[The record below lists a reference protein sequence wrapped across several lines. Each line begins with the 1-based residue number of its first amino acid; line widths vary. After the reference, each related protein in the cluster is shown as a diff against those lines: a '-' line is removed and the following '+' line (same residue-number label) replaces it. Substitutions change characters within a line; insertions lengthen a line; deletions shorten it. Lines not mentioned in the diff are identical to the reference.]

1 MHNLTLIMNKNPLE
15 RQYGAYMSYFEV
27 LTKTLGKRQ
36 AYDAIIEMIDV
47 KLLDSISKE
56 IMIEDDV
63 LDEEPIIKELK

>member
-1 MHNLTLIMNKNPLE
+1 
-15 RQYGAYMSYFEV
+15 MSYFEV